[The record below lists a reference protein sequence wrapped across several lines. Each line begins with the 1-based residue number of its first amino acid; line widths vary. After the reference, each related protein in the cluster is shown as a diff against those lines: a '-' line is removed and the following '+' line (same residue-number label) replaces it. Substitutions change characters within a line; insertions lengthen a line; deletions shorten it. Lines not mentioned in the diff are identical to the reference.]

1 MEILRNKTKLE
12 LIDNYIDI
20 FKIIFCCKQTILG
33 ALDEK
38 VVLKYEQILMSTLN
52 LKNSYEEMFKAL
64 KMYDTAF
71 LILKKDLENA
81 VSKSK
86 NMNTTKNYDDLILD
100 TIPEIENA
108 LDDIVDREVEINIQ
122 KLNME
127 VELRLDLTEA

>member
-52 LKNSYEEMFKAL
+52 LKNSYEEMFKVL

-81 VSKSK
+81 LSKSK
-86 NMNTTKNYDDLILD
+86 NMNTTKNYDDLILSK
-100 TIPEIENA
+100 TKIENVLKSA
-108 LDDIVDREVEINIQ
+108 IN
-122 KLNME
+122 K
-127 VELRLDLTEA
+127 V

>member
-1 MEILRNKTKLE
+1 MDILRNKTKLE

-38 VVLKYEQILMSTLN
+38 VVLKYKQILMSTLN

-81 VSKSK
+81 LSKSK
-86 NMNTTKNYDDLILD
+86 NMNATKNYDDLILSK
-100 TIPEIENA
+100 TKIENVLKSA
-108 LDDIVDREVEINIQ
+108 IN
-122 KLNME
+122 K
-127 VELRLDLTEA
+127 V